1 MAHPGTL
8 MRPGGPAS
16 VVVVAVALFTDGFVY
31 GLLIPLAAQTPGGA
45 LSGPTLALTY
55 SGYALGV
62 LLATPVIAALTDRVG
77 RRLPFLLGLV
87 FLGLA
92 TLLFATAS
100 SLPLLLVARI
110 VQGIASTATWTA
122 GLALI
127 ADAFT
132 TRRTEMMGFAM
143 MGSSGGSV
151 LGPLV
156 GGILVEFGGY
166 HWPFVLAGAL
176 LAVDFGLR
184 LTLVRDRARA
194 SEPPTA
200 PWTLVRDRSIL
211 SATLVVL
218 LAAGGWSLIE
228 PLLPEH
234 VMQVAGIGPAAVGVM
249 FTLSTLTNGVSAPW
263 IGRLAE
269 RVGLWPSMLAGL
281 LLLAL
286 ALPWVAVP
294 SFVVPI
300 TAALMLAN
308 VAYGLAM
315 NPSLSDLADGV
326 DRRGTSAYG
335 AVYALYNIGYSIGQ
349 LGGNLLGGALS
360 SAIAFLGTLVLTS
373 LVLLACL
380 PLLYILRAWP
390 LRIRSIG
397 N

>member
-1 MAHPGTL
+1 MHRGSATT
-8 MRPGGPAS
+8 
-16 VVVVAVALFTDGFVY
+16 VVVVAVAMFTDSFVY
-31 GLLIPLAAQTPGGA
+31 GLLIPLASQTPGA
-45 LSGPTLALTY
+45 EMSGPAVALTY
-55 SGYALGV
+55 SAYALGV
-62 LLATPVIAALTDRVG
+62 LLATLFVASLTDRVG
-77 RRLPFLLGLV
+77 RRLPFLLGLL
-87 FLGLA
+87 FLGLS

-100 SLPLLLVARI
+100 SLPLLILARI

-122 GLALI
+122 GLALV

-132 TRRTEMMGFAM
+132 SRRTQMMGLVM

-156 GGILVEFGGY
+156 GGVLLQFGGY
-166 HWPFVLAGAL
+166 QWPFVLAGAL
-176 LAVDFGLR
+176 LVVDFVLR
-184 LTLVRDRARA
+184 LTLVQDRPRA
-194 SEPPTA
+194 SDATPE
-200 PWTLVRDRSIL
+200 PWTLVSDRGIL

-234 VMQVAGIGPAAVGVM
+234 VMRVAGIGPAAVGLM
-249 FTLSTLTNGVSAPW
+249 FTLSTLTNGASAPW
-263 IGRLAE
+263 IGNVAE
-269 RVGLWPSMLAGL
+269 RFGLWPTMLVGL
-281 LLLAL
+281 IVLAL
-286 ALPWVAVP
+286 ALPWLAVP
-294 SFVVPI
+294 SSVVPI

-326 DRRGTSAYG
+326 DRRGSSAYG

-360 SAIAFLGTLVLTS
+360 STITFLGTLILTS

-380 PLLYILRAWP
+380 PLLYILR
-390 LRIRSIG
+390 LRPVGITPTTD
-397 N
+397 